1 MNVIYEKHDLF
12 VFKNDLSNID
22 IIKEL
27 FGDFSKQLLF
37 IFNKKKNEFLNS
49 YITDYIILILTS
61 YPISQLN

>member
-37 IFNKKKNEFLNS
+37 IFNKKKNDFLNS
-49 YITDYIILILTS
+49 YITDYIILI
-61 YPISQLN
+61 